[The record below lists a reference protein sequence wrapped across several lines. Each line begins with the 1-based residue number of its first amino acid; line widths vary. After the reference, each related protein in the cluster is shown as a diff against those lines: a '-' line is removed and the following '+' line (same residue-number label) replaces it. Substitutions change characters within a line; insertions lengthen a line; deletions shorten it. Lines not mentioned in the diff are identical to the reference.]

1 MIELP
6 FAPGLGLDLSLPD
19 GPLRGLVAYA
29 HGGSFEGGSRR
40 DWLAAHLPDL
50 FLPRGIG
57 FASISY
63 RLRGQPA
70 FPTWIRPMWQ
80 PVRCTGRL
88 SSTPSCARACSG
100 PTSTVPFR
108 IFNAPL
114 TACAS
119 AVPRTRSSSRQW

>member
-1 MIELP
+1 MIELL

-19 GPLRGLVAYA
+19 GPVRGLVAYA

-40 DWLAAHLPDL
+40 DRLAAHLPDL
-50 FLPRGIG
+50 FLRRGIA

-70 FPTWIRPMWQ
+70 FADLDQADVAANAMLRAAEFYPELRSGLLGPYLHRA
-80 PVRCTGRL
+80 VRGFQR
-88 SSTPSCARACSG
+88 S
-100 PTSTVPFR
+100 
-108 IFNAPL
+108 

-119 AVPRTRSSSRQW
+119 AVPRTRSS